1 MSILTNEDLKLRKEE
16 AHKRELR
23 QNVKSHCT
31 KIRDGIRKNGS
42 TSGKRAIW
50 ELFQNAGDLAKDGSS
65 AEIRIILNEDTFIFA
80 HKGKSFTYDSL
91 CSLVKQVSS
100 QEKEDDDTVG
110 QYGTGFLTT
119 HKFGRKIVINGSM
132 LISEMIKTAI
142 TLKLELLTL
151 EVRKSNI
158 AAQGL
163 YKKYGFDIIGERKRY
178 YSDNGEDAWIM
189 TKSFEPCEE

>member
-1 MSILTNEDLKLRKEE
+1 MTDDDVSEIAELEKKCFAVPWSEKSFRDEMQNKLAVYFDITNVAVLPEY
-16 AHKRELR
+16 
-23 QNVKSHCT
+23 
-31 KIRDGIRKNGS
+31 RKNG
-42 TSGKRAIW
+42 I
-50 ELFQNAGDLAKDGSS
+50 
-65 AEIRIILNEDTFIFA
+65 
-80 HKGKSFTYDSL
+80 
-91 CSLVKQVSS
+91 
-100 QEKEDDDTVG
+100 
-110 QYGTGFLTT
+110 
-119 HKFGRKIVINGSM
+119 GSM
-132 LISEMIKTAI
+132 LISEMIKTAV

>member
-1 MSILTNEDLKLRKEE
+1 MMTFQKLRSLKKSALQFRGRKNLFTTEM
-16 AHKRELR
+16 
-23 QNVKSHCT
+23 QNKLAVYFVAKDNGKCIGYAGFWNVSGEGDIT
-31 KIRDGIRKNGS
+31 NVAVLPEYRKNG
-42 TSGKRAIW
+42 I
-50 ELFQNAGDLAKDGSS
+50 
-65 AEIRIILNEDTFIFA
+65 
-80 HKGKSFTYDSL
+80 
-91 CSLVKQVSS
+91 
-100 QEKEDDDTVG
+100 
-110 QYGTGFLTT
+110 
-119 HKFGRKIVINGSM
+119 GSM
-132 LISEMIKTAI
+132 LISEMIKTAV